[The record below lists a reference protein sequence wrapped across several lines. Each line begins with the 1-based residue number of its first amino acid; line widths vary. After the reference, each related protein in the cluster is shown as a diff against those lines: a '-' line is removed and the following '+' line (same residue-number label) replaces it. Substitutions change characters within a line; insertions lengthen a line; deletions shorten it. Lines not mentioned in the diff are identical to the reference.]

1 MGKKDN
7 IRIPKQKRSKALT
20 EHIIK
25 TAMGLF
31 AEKGYYSVTS
41 HNIADAAEISI
52 GSFYSYFSDKKQV
65 LLAVLSEYMEQ
76 VNQTLPKEDEVLAI
90 GEVPTHEVLKKW
102 IERILD
108 AHRIKSGLDKQITI
122 LALDDPD
129 VAEIMRKQEIKQ
141 IHFIERL
148 LQHYLKRE
156 YSATDIRATA
166 YVINN
171 SIEKNIHSLAYSE
184 PLIQEENILEALSDM
199 ICHYISGLNGNFEK
213 SVTYDGQ

>member
-1 MGKKDN
+1 MGKKDKV
-7 IRIPKQKRSKALT
+7 RIPKQKRSKALT

-25 TAMGLF
+25 TAMELF

-65 LLAVLSEYMEQ
+65 FLAVLNDYIEQ
-76 VNQTLPKEDEVLAI
+76 VNQVLPNENDDFIKDEVL
-90 GEVPTHEVLKKW
+90 TREVLKKW
-102 IERILD
+102 IERVLD

-122 LALDDPD
+122 LTLDDPD
-129 VAEIMRKQEIKQ
+129 VAEIMRKQENNQ

-148 LQHYLKRE
+148 LQHYLKEE
-156 YSATDIRATA
+156 YLASDIRASA

-171 SIEKNIHSLAYSE
+171 SIEKNIHDLAYSE
-184 PLIQEENILEALSDM
+184 SLVEEDSILEVLSDM
-199 ICHYISGLNGNFEK
+199 ISHYINGLNNNFEK
-213 SVTYDGQ
+213 M